1 MSTQAAAPD
10 STRPFAGYAEPEE
23 RPPLGSYAALTA
35 LFNVLFA
42 GAVAGAQR
50 SGRGLPDRVA
60 PEDVVLTGVAS
71 HKLSRLLAK
80 DKVTAWLRA
89 PFTRYQEP
97 GGPGELE
104 ERPRGSGA
112 RRLIGELVVCPYCLG
127 MWTSAGLHVGLL
139 YAPRVTRL
147 ISSTFTALTISD
159 FLQIAYKAAEERGLG
174 GE

>member
-1 MSTQAAAPD
+1 MSTQTATEG
-10 STRPFAGYAEPEE
+10 SVRPFSGYAEPEE
-23 RPPLGSYAALTA
+23 RPPLTSYATLTA
-35 LFNVLFA
+35 VFNLLFA

-50 SGRGLPDRVA
+50 SGRKLPDRVA
-60 PEDVVLTGVAS
+60 PSDVVLTGVAS

-89 PFTRYQEP
+89 PFTRYQQP
-97 GGPGELE
+97 GGPSELE
-104 ERPRGSGA
+104 ESPRGSGA
-112 RRLIGELVVCPYCLG
+112 RRAIGELIVCPYCLG